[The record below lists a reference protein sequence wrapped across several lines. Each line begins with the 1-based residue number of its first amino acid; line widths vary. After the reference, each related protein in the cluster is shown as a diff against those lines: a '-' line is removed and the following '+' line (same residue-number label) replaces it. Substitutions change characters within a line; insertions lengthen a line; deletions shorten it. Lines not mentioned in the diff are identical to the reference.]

1 MRALFS
7 LYYLNKEFSRSK
19 VNVALKSQ
27 LALFL
32 CQNWLRWCVKLAC
45 ICFQKEVQDQPLLE
59 VRLSGPGVDVVKKG
73 DDKSKI
79 AFAGFFRC
87 SCIATGEFRQ
97 MKPSF

>member
-1 MRALFS
+1 M
-7 LYYLNKEFSRSK
+7 
-19 VNVALKSQ
+19 
-27 LALFL
+27 
-32 CQNWLRWCVKLAC
+32 
-45 ICFQKEVQDQPLLE
+45 EVQDQPLLE
-59 VRLSGPGVDVVKKG
+59 VRLSDPGVDVVKKG